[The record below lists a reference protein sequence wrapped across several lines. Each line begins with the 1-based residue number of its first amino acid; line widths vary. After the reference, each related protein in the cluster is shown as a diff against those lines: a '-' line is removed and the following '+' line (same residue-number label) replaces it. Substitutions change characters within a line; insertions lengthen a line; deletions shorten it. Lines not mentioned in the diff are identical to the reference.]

1 MIPGPAYEESF
12 AMDAETTP
20 TGLHEST
27 VDQTRLLPTAKRARF
42 SPVRLF
48 ADNAF
53 AARLWFL
60 VACGALAFCMI
71 QPYLVISAYRT
82 RERVVVLD
90 GAGTFSVSPL
100 LGFEEAKD
108 LHEAIALWATLAFFE
123 RNPKD
128 FDYPEMLQRL
138 YLADALQKAQ
148 ADRDKT
154 RDEFAVKN
162 IHQKPEVFKIDIL
175 QTRDNQVLVK
185 VEGQL
190 IRTGIFEGQSF
201 AESPKFTLTLTLVR
215 NPDMLAN
222 KRYPLGVWKFDYTL
236 N

>member
-1 MIPGPAYEESF
+1 MSANSTSTPALS
-12 AMDAETTP
+12 ASVLRETP
-20 TGLHEST
+20 
-27 VDQTRLLPTAKRARF
+27 VDPAALPAQRRTF
-42 SPVRLF
+42 SPAKLF
-48 ADNAF
+48 ADHAF

-60 VACGALAFCMI
+60 IACGALGFCFL
-71 QPYLVISAYRT
+71 QPYLIIGAYRT

-90 GAGTFSVSPL
+90 GGGTFSVSPL

-108 LHEAIALWATLAFFE
+108 LHESMALWATIALFE

-138 YLADALQKAQ
+138 FLTKALQKAQ
-148 ADRDKT
+148 ADRDGSQA
-154 RDEFAVKN
+154 EFGVKN

-175 QTRDNQVLVK
+175 KTREDQVLVR

-190 IRTGIFEGQSF
+190 IRTGVFEGQTF
-201 AESPKFTLTLTLVR
+201 AESPKFILNLVLVR
-215 NPDMLAN
+215 NPNMLAN
-222 KRYPLGVWKFDYTL
+222 KRYPLGVWSFDYTI